1 MITRL
6 VTLFVMLL
14 ALAGAH
20 AALAAPAATAAP
32 AAPAHIESHLTR
44 AHLAGQGPFTWF
56 GLKIYDAE
64 LWVGDKGYQPDQPF
78 VLELR
83 YARKLDGVKIAEA
96 SAEQMEKIGAGTAV
110 QRAAWL
116 ARMKEIFP
124 DVKEGSRI
132 GGVFLPTAGA
142 RFYLDGRPLAT
153 ISDPAFARA
162 FFAIWLDPQT
172 SAKTLRGALLKDAA
186 PR

>member
-1 MITRL
+1 MFKRACRL
-6 VTLFVMLL
+6 FVTLFAVLV
-14 ALAGAH
+14 ASAPAH
-20 AALAAPAATAAP
+20 AAPAQ
-32 AAPAHIESHLTR
+32 IESHLTQPR
-44 AHLAGQGPFTWF
+44 LAGQGPFTWF

-64 LWVGDKGYQPDQPF
+64 LWVGEKGYQPNQPF

-83 YARKLDGVKIAEA
+83 YARRLDGAKIAEA
-96 SAEQMEKIGAGTAV
+96 SAQQMEKIGAGTAV

-132 GGVFLPTAGA
+132 SGVFLPAGGA
-142 RFYLDGRPLAT
+142 RFYLDGRALA
-153 ISDPAFARA
+153 SVPDPEFARA

-172 SAKTLRGALLKDAA
+172 SAKGLRGALLKDAA